1 MPNSNLT
8 EMLASYVPRL
18 IQRRVVNNPAPI
30 DSPVAEDFRA
40 VVLFADISGFT
51 MLTERL
57 AERGPAGAE
66 VLAELL
72 NDYFGQLIGIIS
84 EYGGDVVKFAGD
96 AILAVWPMDDSAG
109 GETSDW
115 DWAARVVDCALQ
127 IREKLHHYKVED
139 INLRLKVAVS
149 AGQISLAHVGGVFN
163 RWEFLMVGAPLV
175 ELGQANDL
183 AQAGDVLLT
192 PSVYALLKDDCSG
205 SALDFPSKENA
216 QGMRLEELTR
226 RPSGVRAAKRL
237 NIPEGGDTALRA
249 YIPGAIINRLSAGHS
264 GWLAELRRVT
274 VLFINLPGVDQDT
287 PLETAQA
294 VARLLQRAVY
304 RYEGSLN
311 KINVDD
317 KGITVVAALGL
328 PPFAHQDDP
337 LRGVQAAM
345 MIRRELKEMKV
356 RSYIG
361 ITTGRIFCGS
371 IGNEDRREYTIMGG
385 VVNLSA
391 RLMGVA
397 GRQTDPIQQE
407 AVPILCDRATF
418 EGARDA
424 VDFEALPPQMVKGRT
439 EPIEV
444 FHPIQERR
452 GVVRAE
458 TELIGREEEKS
469 MLAAALQEFQRGAA
483 NQVVILSGEAGIGKS
498 RLTEE
503 LMRQSASLGVNTF
516 KGEGDSIEKSTPYH
530 AWRPVFDK
538 IFGIEEILLEPQL
551 LDEHRATIHKR
562 VLAKVEEIEPD
573 LIRYVPLLSVVL
585 PVDIPDNDF
594 TASMTG
600 EIRGGNIREVL
611 VRILGH
617 EAGRAP
623 MLIIMEDLHWLDSAS
638 WSLLP
643 EVHTRVQPILLV
655 MNTRPFSEPYPLEY
669 RHFLNHG
676 AVKSVRLEAL
686 SLDNAE
692 ELVCQRLGVRSI
704 PPEVARLVREKSEGH
719 PFFAEELAY
728 ALRDA
733 GIIRIENGEC
743 RVSPNFSDLSAITL
757 PDTLQGVITSR
768 IDSLTPSQQLTLK
781 VASVIG
787 RIFAFRLLQAAYP
800 IEIDRPRLN
809 EYMDTLT
816 GLSLTLIESEA
827 PDLAYIFKH
836 AVTQEA
842 AYNLMLYSQRRE
854 LHQAVAEWIEMHYAH
869 DLSSYYTLL
878 AYHWTQA
885 AKMQEGHANRRVAE
899 KALEYIE
906 KAGDQ
911 SLNNFANTEAVHFFT
926 DALSLSQGLDVKRFR
941 LGQWYR
947 KLGQACLGLGKL
959 EESKSYFIKALD
971 TFGAR
976 YPRSSA
982 GMVAGSL
989 AQVGRQVLHRLWPRA
1004 FRNVRLTSEQ
1014 DRTLREIV
1022 QIYVQ
1027 LATVYF
1033 LLADTLPI
1041 FYCVLANLNTAERL
1055 PDTPELSYV
1064 YAQVSSIS
1072 GFIPWRSQSE
1082 YYARQW
1088 SRLDRQFNHA
1098 GYYVSSTN
1106 SLAAYDS
1113 GIGKW
1118 EDLKPRLEK
1127 VVQICNELGDHR
1139 QAGEALS
1146 YLACNACY
1154 EGDFHTAHGYMT
1166 RLKEH
1171 SQRRHNPVI
1180 KEWAQQAEGYVLMS
1194 LGRLDEALQPL
1205 EQALRLM
1212 AQEPV
1217 GDVAEYII
1225 NGQIARIQA
1234 LKKDK
1239 DGLALAQKLA
1249 DRASKAS
1256 VVDYSVY
1263 LGYVNIAEA
1272 IFLFLEEAAKGNA
1285 RDAERAAMMKSA
1297 KQMLKVFKNY
1307 SAIFF
1312 AGEPA
1317 YFRFAGLAAWYANKP
1332 KQAFALWQ
1340 KGIEKAEPLSMLYEI
1355 GRISLETASRLPA
1368 GDPGRSAALTRARD
1382 CFTRLNL
1389 DQWLAAVQREESA
1402 MKAASAK

>member
-1 MPNSNLT
+1 M
-8 EMLASYVPRL
+8 
-18 IQRRVVNNPAPI
+18 
-30 DSPVAEDFRA
+30 
-40 VVLFADISGFT
+40 
-51 MLTERL
+51 
-57 AERGPAGAE
+57 
-66 VLAELL
+66 
-72 NDYFGQLIGIIS
+72 
-84 EYGGDVVKFAGD
+84 
-96 AILAVWPMDDSAG
+96 
-109 GETSDW
+109 
-115 DWAARVVDCALQ
+115 
-127 IREKLHHYKVED
+127 
-139 INLRLKVAVS
+139 
-149 AGQISLAHVGGVFN
+149 
-163 RWEFLMVGAPLV
+163 
-175 ELGQANDL
+175 
-183 AQAGDVLLT
+183 
-192 PSVYALLKDDCSG
+192 
-205 SALDFPSKENA
+205 
-216 QGMRLEELTR
+216 
-226 RPSGVRAAKRL
+226 
-237 NIPEGGDTALRA
+237 
-249 YIPGAIINRLSAGHS
+249 
-264 GWLAELRRVT
+264 
-274 VLFINLPGVDQDT
+274 LFINLPGVDQDT

-317 KGITVVAALGL
+317 KGITVVAAMGL

-337 LRGVQAAM
+337 LRGVQAAL
-345 MIRRELKEMKV
+345 MIRRELKELKT

-371 IGNEDRREYTIMGG
+371 IGNDNRREYTIMGG

-397 GRQTDPIQQE
+397 GHQGGLIAQE
-407 AVPILCDRATF
+407 DVPIICDRATF

-424 VDFEALPPQMVKGRT
+424 MDFETLPPQMVKGRS

-452 GVVRAE
+452 GVLRAE
-458 TELIGREEEKS
+458 TELIGREEEKAL
-469 MLAAALQEFQRGAA
+469 LAAALQEFQRGAS
-483 NQVVILSGEAGIGKS
+483 NQVVIMSGEAGIGKS

-503 LMRQSASLGVNTF
+503 LLRQSASLGVSTF

-530 AWRPVFDK
+530 AWRPIFNK

-551 LDEHRATIHKR
+551 LDEHREMIQKH
-562 VLAKVEEIEPD
+562 VLAKIEEIDPD
-573 LIRYVPLLSVVL
+573 LIRYAPLLSVIL
-585 PVDIPDNDF
+585 PMDIPDNDF
-594 TASMTG
+594 TSAMTG

-617 EAGRAP
+617 EAARAP
-623 MLIIMEDLHWLDSAS
+623 MLVIMEDLHWLDSAS

-655 MNTRPFSEPYPLEY
+655 MNTRPLSEPYSLEY
-669 RHFLNHG
+669 KHFLNHSMT
-676 AVKSVRLEAL
+676 KLVRLEGL

-692 ELVCQRLGVRSI
+692 ELVCRRLGVQSI
-704 PPEVARLVREKSEGH
+704 PPEVARLIREKSEGH

-728 ALRDA
+728 ALRDT
-733 GIIRIENGEC
+733 GIIRIENNEC

-800 IEIDRPRLN
+800 IETDRPRLN

-816 GLSLTLIESEA
+816 GLSLTLIESEM

-854 LHQAVAEWIEMHYAH
+854 LHQAVAEWIEHNYAH
-869 DLSSYYTLL
+869 DISSYYTLL

-885 AKMQEGHANRRVAE
+885 AKMQEGHVNRRVAE
-899 KALEYIE
+899 KALDYIE

-926 DALSLSQGLDVKRFR
+926 DALALSKGIDIGRFR

-947 KLGQACLGLGKL
+947 KLGQACLGLGRL
-959 EESKSYFIKALD
+959 DESKNYFIKALD

-976 YPRSSA
+976 YPRSNA

-1004 FRNVRLTSEQ
+1004 FRNARFTSEQ
-1014 DRTLREIV
+1014 GKTQREIV

-1055 PDTPELSYV
+1055 PDSPELGFV
-1064 YAQVSSIS
+1064 YAQVSSIA

-1088 SRLDRQFNHA
+1088 SRLDQQFDHP
-1098 GYYVSSTN
+1098 GYYVSSIN

-1127 VVQICNELGDHR
+1127 VVQICNQLGDHR

-1154 EGDFHTAHGYMT
+1154 EGDFHTAYGYMT

-1217 GDVAEYII
+1217 GEVADYII

-1249 DRASKAS
+1249 ERASKAS

-1263 LGYVNIAEA
+1263 LGYFNIAETV
-1272 IFLFLEEAAKGNA
+1272 FLFLDEAMKG
-1285 RDAERAAMMKSA
+1285 DAPAADRNSISKSA
-1297 KQMLKVFKNY
+1297 KQMLKVLKSY

-1312 AGEPA
+1312 AGEPT
-1317 YFRFAGLAAWYANKP
+1317 YFRFAGLMAWYENKP
-1332 KQAFALWQ
+1332 KQALALWQ
-1340 KGIEKAEPLSMLYEI
+1340 KGIEKAEPLSMFYEI
-1355 GRISLETASRLPA
+1355 GRISLETACRLPA
-1368 GDPGRSAALTRARD
+1368 DDPGRSAALSRARD
-1382 CFTRLNL
+1382 CFARLNL
-1389 DQWLAAVQREESA
+1389 DPWLTAVQREEST
-1402 MKAASAK
+1402 MKATPA

>member
-30 DSPVAEDFRA
+30 DSPVAEDFQA

-72 NDYFGQLIGIIS
+72 NDYFGQLIGIIN

-96 AILAVWPMDDSAG
+96 AILAVWPMDDSG
-109 GETSDW
+109 GPEASDW
-115 DWAARVVDCALQ
+115 DWTARVVDCALK

-149 AGQISLAHVGGVFN
+149 VGEISLAHVGGVFN
-163 RWEFLMVGAPLV
+163 RWEFLVAGAPLV

-192 PSVYALLKDDCSG
+192 PSAYDLLKNDCTG
-205 SALDFPSKENA
+205 SVIDFPSKGDA
-216 QGMRLEELTR
+216 QGLRLDQLTR
-226 RPSGVRAAKRL
+226 RPSGVQAAKRL

-249 YIPGAIINRLSAGHS
+249 YIPGAIINRLTAGHS

-337 LRGVQAAM
+337 LRGVQAAL
-345 MIRRELKEMKV
+345 MIRRELKELKV

-397 GRQTDPIQQE
+397 GHQADLILQE
-407 AVPILCDRATF
+407 DIPILCDRATF
-418 EGARDA
+418 EGAREA
-424 VDFEALPPQMVKGRT
+424 VDFETLPPQMVKGRT
-439 EPIEV
+439 ELVEV
-444 FHPIQERR
+444 FHPLQERR
-452 GVVRAE
+452 GVMRAE
-458 TELIGREEEKS
+458 TELIGREEEKAL
-469 MLAAALQEFQRGAA
+469 LAAALQEFQRGAS
-483 NQVVILSGEAGIGKS
+483 NQVIIMSGEAGIGKS

-503 LMRQSASLGVNTF
+503 LQRQSASLGVNTF

-530 AWRPVFDK
+530 AWRPIFNK
-538 IFGIEEILLEPQL
+538 IFGIEEILLESQL
-551 LDEHRATIHKR
+551 LDEHRETIQAR
-562 VLAKVEEIEPD
+562 VLAKIGEIDPD
-573 LIRYVPLLSVVL
+573 LLRYAPLLSVIL
-585 PVDIPDNDF
+585 PMDIPDNDF
-594 TASMTG
+594 TSAMTG

-611 VRILGH
+611 VRILSR
-617 EAGRAP
+617 EAARAP
-623 MLIIMEDLHWLDSAS
+623 MLVIMEDLHWLDSAS

-643 EVHTRVQPILLV
+643 EVHTRVQPLLLV
-655 MNTRPFSEPYPLEY
+655 MNTRPLSEPFSLEY
-669 RHFLNHG
+669 KHFLNHG
-676 AVKSVRLEAL
+676 ATKLIRLEGL

-692 ELVCQRLGVRSI
+692 ELVCQRLGVQSI
-704 PPEVARLVREKSEGH
+704 PPEVARLIREKSEGH

-733 GIIRIENGEC
+733 GIIRIENNEC

-800 IEIDRPRLN
+800 IETDRPRLN

-816 GLSLTLIESEA
+816 GLSLTLIESET

-854 LHQAVAEWIEMHYAH
+854 LHQAVAEWIEVHYAH
-869 DLSSYYTLL
+869 DLGSYYTLL

-885 AKMQEGHANRRVAE
+885 AKMQEGHVDRRIAE

-911 SLNNFANTEAVHFFT
+911 SLNNFANTEAVHFFN
-926 DALSLSQGLDVKRFR
+926 DALSLSTGIDISRLR

-947 KLGQACLGLGKL
+947 KLGQAYLGLGKL
-959 EESKSYFIKALD
+959 DESKDYFIKALD
-971 TFGAR
+971 VFGAR
-976 YPRSSA
+976 FPRSSA
-982 GMVAGSL
+982 GMIAGSL
-989 AQVGRQVLHRLWPRA
+989 AQVGRQVLHRLWPRV
-1004 FRNVRLTSEQ
+1004 FRGARLTSEQ
-1014 DRTLREIV
+1014 ETALREII
-1022 QIYVQ
+1022 QIYLQ

-1041 FYCVLANLNTAERL
+1041 FYSVLANLNTAERL
-1055 PDTPELSYV
+1055 PDTPELGYV
-1064 YAQVSSIS
+1064 YAQVSSIA

-1088 SRLDRQFNHA
+1088 SRLDKQFNHA

-1127 VVQICNELGDHR
+1127 VVQICNGLGDHR

-1154 EGDFHTAHGYMT
+1154 EGDFHTAFGYMT

-1217 GDVAEYII
+1217 GEVAEYII

-1234 LKKDK
+1234 LKRDR

-1249 DRASKAS
+1249 ERASKAS

-1263 LGYVNIAEA
+1263 LGYFNIAEA
-1272 IFLFLEEAAKGNA
+1272 VFLFLDEAVKGSA
-1285 RDAERAAMMKSA
+1285 PAAERNSIAKSA
-1297 KQMLKVFKNY
+1297 KQMLKVLKKY

-1312 AGEPA
+1312 AGEPT
-1317 YFRFAGLAAWYANKP
+1317 YLRFAGLMAWYGNKP

-1340 KGIEKAEPLSMLYEI
+1340 KGIEKAELLSMFYEI
-1355 GRISLETASRLPA
+1355 GRISLEIARRLPA
-1368 GDPGRSAALTRARD
+1368 DSPDRSTALTRAKD
-1382 CFTRLNL
+1382 CFARLNL
-1389 DQWLAAVQREESA
+1389 DQWLAAVQQEES
-1402 MKAASAK
+1402 MLKATSA

>member
-30 DSPVAEDFRA
+30 DSPVTEDFRA

-66 VLAELL
+66 ALADLL
-72 NDYFGQLIGIIS
+72 NGYFGQLIGIIN

-96 AILAVWPMDDSAG
+96 AILAVWPTENSAA

-115 DWAARVVDCALQ
+115 DWAARVVDCALR

-149 AGQISLAHVGGVFN
+149 VGDISLAHVGGVFN

-192 PSVYALLKDDCSG
+192 PSACALLKNDCTG
-205 SALDFPSKENA
+205 SAVDFPSKGDA
-216 QGMRLEELTR
+216 RGLRLEDLTR
-226 RPSGVRAAKRL
+226 RPESVRPAQPLK
-237 NIPEGGDTALRA
+237 IPEGGDSALRA

-287 PLETAQA
+287 PLETAQT
-294 VARLLQRAVY
+294 VVRLLQRAVY

-317 KGITVVAALGL
+317 KGITVVAAMGL

-337 LRGVQAAM
+337 LRGVQAAL
-345 MIRRELKEMKV
+345 MIRRELKELKV

-371 IGNEDRREYTIMGG
+371 IGNEHRREYTIMGG

-391 RLMGVA
+391 RLMAVA
-397 GRQTDPIQQE
+397 GRPAGPLLQE
-407 AVPILCDRATF
+407 DIPILCDRATF
-418 EGARDA
+418 EGAREA
-424 VDFEALPPQMVKGRT
+424 VDFETLPPQMVKGRN
-439 EPIEV
+439 EPVEV
-444 FHPIQERR
+444 FHPLQERR
-452 GVVRAE
+452 GVLRAA
-458 TELIGREEEKS
+458 TELIGREEEKA
-469 MLAAALQEFQRGAA
+469 LLGAALQEFQRGAS
-483 NQVVILSGEAGIGKS
+483 NRVILMSGEAGIGKS

-516 KGEGDSIEKSTPYH
+516 KGQGDSIEKSTPYH
-530 AWRPVFDK
+530 AWRPIFDK

-551 LDEHRATIHKR
+551 LDEHREMIQKR
-562 VLAKVEEIEPD
+562 VLAKLEEIDPD
-573 LIRYVPLLSVVL
+573 LLRYAPLLSVIL
-585 PVDIPDNDF
+585 PMDIPDNDF
-594 TASMTG
+594 TSAMTS

-611 VRILGH
+611 VRILSH
-617 EAGRAP
+617 EARRAP

-643 EVHTRVQPILLV
+643 EVHTRVQPILLA
-655 MNTRPFSEPYPLEY
+655 MNTRPLPEPYSLEY
-669 RHFLNHG
+669 KHFLNHS
-676 AVKSVRLEAL
+676 ATRLVRLEAL

-692 ELVCQRLGVRSI
+692 ELVCQRLGVQSI
-704 PPEVARLVREKSEGH
+704 PAEVARLIREKSEGH

-743 RVSPNFSDLSAITL
+743 RISPNFSDLSAITL

-787 RIFAFRLLQAAYP
+787 RIFAFRLLQATYP
-800 IEIDRPRLN
+800 IETDRPRLN

-816 GLSLTLIESEA
+816 GLSLTVIESEM

-836 AVTQEA
+836 AITQEA

-854 LHQAVAEWIEMHYAH
+854 LHQAVAEWIENHYAH
-869 DLSSYYTLL
+869 DISSYYTLL
-878 AYHWTQA
+878 AHHWAQA
-885 AKMQEGHANRRVAE
+885 AKMQEGRVNRRVAE
-899 KALEYIE
+899 KAIEYME

-911 SLNNFANTEAVHFFT
+911 SLNNFANTEAVHFFS
-926 DALSLSQGLDVKRFR
+926 DVLALSKGIEIGRFR

-959 EESKSYFIKALD
+959 DESKDYFIKALD
-971 TFGAR
+971 VFGAR
-976 YPRSSA
+976 FPRSSA
-982 GMVAGSL
+982 GMIAGAL
-989 AQVGRQVLHRLWPRA
+989 AQVGRQVLHRLWPRI
-1004 FRNVRLTSEQ
+1004 FRKARLTSEQ
-1014 DRTLREIV
+1014 ETALREIV
-1022 QIYVQ
+1022 QVYLQ

-1064 YAQVSSIS
+1064 YAQVSSIA

-1088 SRLDRQFNHA
+1088 NRLDRQFNHA
-1098 GYYVSSTN
+1098 GYYVSSIN
-1106 SLAAYDS
+1106 SLAAYES

-1127 VVQICNELGDHR
+1127 VVELCNRLGDHR

-1154 EGDFHTAHGYMT
+1154 EGDFHAAYGYMT

-1205 EQALRLM
+1205 EQALRLT

-1234 LKKDK
+1234 LKKDR

-1249 DRASKAS
+1249 ARASKAS

-1263 LGYVNIAEA
+1263 LGYSNIAEA
-1272 IFLFLEEAAKGNA
+1272 LFLFLDEAVQGEAPA
-1285 RDAERAAMMKSA
+1285 AEKNSIVSSA
-1297 KQMLKVFKNY
+1297 KQMLKVLKSY
-1307 SAIFF
+1307 SAIFS
-1312 AGEPA
+1312 AGEAA
-1317 YFRFAGLAAWYANKP
+1317 YFRFAGLMAWYENNP
-1332 KQAFALWQ
+1332 RWAFTLWQ
-1340 KGIEKAEPLSMLYEI
+1340 KGIEKAEPLSMFYEI
-1355 GRISLETASRLPA
+1355 GRISLETARRLPA
-1368 GDPGRSAALTRARD
+1368 DDPGRAAALTRARD
-1382 CFTRLNL
+1382 CFARLNL
-1389 DQWLAAVQREESA
+1389 DQWLAAVQREEST
-1402 MKAASAK
+1402 MKAPSAQ